1 MHDWAQAPTSR
12 VKYELLHALE
22 GNRRGFTERLS
33 IDDEANDSK
42 WKNKKRKLLSFKI
55 KSFSSFCLFVCLL
68 RISIRSHVHPPPP
81 IFFSEYVT
89 AVTAN
94 HNDYA
99 LKYSSE

>member
-42 WKNKKRKLLSFKI
+42 WKNKKKKTFEFQNKKLQQF
-55 KSFSSFCLFVCLL
+55 FFVCLFAEDFYSL
-68 RISIRSHVHPPPP
+68 TRSPPP
-81 IFFSEYVT
+81 FFFRNTLLPSLQT
-89 AVTAN
+89 IMIM
-94 HNDYA
+94 H
-99 LKYSSE
+99 

>member
-55 KSFSSFCLFVCLL
+55 KSFSSFFLFVCLFAEDFYSL
-68 RISIRSHVHPPPP
+68 TRSPPP
-81 IFFSEYVT
+81 FFFRNTLLPSLQT
-89 AVTAN
+89 IMIM
-94 HNDYA
+94 H
-99 LKYSSE
+99 